1 MLTRKRNVS
10 SNVTMSENV
19 NKPTEKAIKMSDK
32 PKFNTGDFVIA
43 LENYGGHI
51 TKGSTYRIIHIP
63 KEYNGLIGIKDDT
76 GHEVVLRDSR
86 FKLKEEGKVNEVE
99 KEQYVEMSTS
109 LVYEVVYKGD
119 TLAILKG
126 VQDGREIT
134 VNVEYL
140 PSTNFVQLTKEMQ
153 KQQKKNEDL
162 GVLANVTDEIRK
174 LLDDNHVIC
183 HVSANRDTKGLVEYT
198 LMLGESL

>member
-1 MLTRKRNVS
+1 
-10 SNVTMSENV
+10 
-19 NKPTEKAIKMSDK
+19 MSDVK
-32 PKFNTGDFVIA
+32 A
-43 LENYGGHI
+43 LKRVKCITDEYFYV
-51 TKGSTYRIIHIP
+51 TKGCVYTVLST
-63 KEYNGLIGIKDDT
+63 NGEHLRLICDDCDCVTYHKDGFVD
-76 GHEVVLRDSR
+76 V
-86 FKLKEEGKVNEVE
+86 EEVNEVE
-99 KEQYVEMSTS
+99 KEQYTEMSTS
-109 LVYEVVYKGD
+109 LVYEVAYKGD

-140 PSTNFVQLTKEMQ
+140 PSTNFVKLTKQMQ

-174 LLDDNHVIC
+174 LLDSNHVIC

>member
-1 MLTRKRNVS
+1 
-10 SNVTMSENV
+10 MSEFKQKDTVIVTSNNGV
-19 NKPTEKAIKMSDK
+19 TKELT
-32 PKFNTGDFVIA
+32 TG
-43 LENYGGHI
+43 
-51 TKGSTYRIIHIP
+51 
-63 KEYNGLIGIKDDT
+63 KEYIVQGTGQGEIMISCDIGK
-76 GHEVVLRDSR
+76 LAWYYSSR
-86 FKLKEEGKVNEVE
+86 FKLKEVEKVNEVSAE

-134 VNVEYL
+134 INVEYL

-174 LLDDNHVIC
+174 LLDSNHVIC

-198 LMLGESL
+198 IMLGESL

>member
-1 MLTRKRNVS
+1 
-10 SNVTMSENV
+10 
-19 NKPTEKAIKMSDK
+19 MSDVK
-32 PKFNTGDFVIA
+32 SGFKQSDIIVCVSNNGVDKELTIGNEYIVQNSNTA
-43 LENYGGHI
+43 LGEVLLYCD
-51 TKGSTYRIIHIP
+51 
-63 KEYNGLIGIKDDT
+63 IGK
-76 GHEVVLRDSR
+76 LAWYYSPR
-86 FKLKEEGKVNEVE
+86 FKLKEEEKVNEVNVE
-99 KEQYVEMSTS
+99 KEQYIEMSTS
-109 LVYEVVYKGD
+109 LVYEVAYKGD

-174 LLDDNHVIC
+174 LLDGNHVIC
-183 HVSANRDTKGLVEYT
+183 HVSANRDTKGLVEFS
-198 LMLGESL
+198 LMLGEVV

>member
-1 MLTRKRNVS
+1 
-10 SNVTMSENV
+10 
-19 NKPTEKAIKMSDK
+19 
-32 PKFNTGDFVIA
+32 
-43 LENYGGHI
+43 
-51 TKGSTYRIIHIP
+51 
-63 KEYNGLIGIKDDT
+63 
-76 GHEVVLRDSR
+76 
-86 FKLKEEGKVNEVE
+86 
-99 KEQYVEMSTS
+99 MSTS

-153 KQQKKNEDL
+153 KQQKKKEDL
-162 GVLANVTDEIRK
+162 GVLANVTSEIRK

-183 HVSANRDTKGLVEYT
+183 HTTVNRDTKGLVEFS
-198 LMLGESL
+198 LMLGEVV

>member
-1 MLTRKRNVS
+1 
-10 SNVTMSENV
+10 MSENV
-19 NKPTEKAIKMSDK
+19 NKPTERAIKMSDK
-32 PKFNTGDFVIA
+32 PIKVKCTSNLWSCITHGENYLARRYADYYKVVCDDFVVR
-43 LENYGGHI
+43 NY
-51 TKGSTYRIIHIP
+51 
-63 KEYNGLIGIKDDT
+63 
-76 GHEVVLRDSR
+76 SR
-86 FKLKEEGKVNEVE
+86 KYFTIVEDNIVNEVNVE
-99 KEQYVEMSTS
+99 KEQYIEMSTS
-109 LVYEVVYKGD
+109 LVYEVAYKGD

-174 LLDDNHVIC
+174 LLDDNYVIC
-183 HVSANRDTKGLVEYT
+183 HVSANRDTKGLVEFNI
-198 LMLGESL
+198 MVGESV

>member
-1 MLTRKRNVS
+1 
-10 SNVTMSENV
+10 
-19 NKPTEKAIKMSDK
+19 MSDK
-32 PKFNTGDFVIA
+32 YGKFMSGDFIVA
-43 LENYGGHI
+43 LENYKSFI
-51 TKGSTYRIIHIP
+51 TKGVVYQVVSIP
-63 KEYNGLIGIKDDT
+63 QQSQVLVCIVDDRGYET
-76 GHEVVLRDSR
+76 DLYASR
-86 FKLKEEGKVNEVE
+86 FEIKKEDKVSEVE

-109 LVYEVVYKGD
+109 LVYEVAYKGD

-140 PSTNFVQLTKEMQ
+140 PSTNFVKLTKQMQ

-174 LLDDNHVIC
+174 LLDDNYVIC
-183 HVSANRDTKGLVEYT
+183 HANVNRDTKGLVEYT

>member
-1 MLTRKRNVS
+1 MNN
-10 SNVTMSENV
+10 SNSVV
-19 NKPTEKAIKMSDK
+19 K
-32 PKFNTGDFVIA
+32 PKYKAGDVVIA
-43 LENYGGHI
+43 LESLPNLL
-51 TKGSTYRIIHIP
+51 TKG
-63 KEYNGLIGIKDDT
+63 KEYIVGNVSYSCLLLVETDNGYTNEIYAW
-76 GHEVVLRDSR
+76 R
-86 FKLKEEGKVNEVE
+86 FKQKEEEKVNEVD

-109 LVYEVVYKGD
+109 MVYDVAYKGD

-140 PSTNFVQLTKEMQ
+140 PSTHFVRLTKEMQ

-183 HVSANRDTKGLVEYT
+183 HTTVNRDTKGLVEVVV
-198 LMLGESL
+198 MLGESV

>member
-1 MLTRKRNVS
+1 MSVRK
-10 SNVTMSENV
+10 
-19 NKPTEKAIKMSDK
+19 NKPTERAIKMSDVK
-32 PKFNTGDFVIA
+32 VLKRVKCITDEYVYVTKGCVYTVLSTNGEHLRLICDDGDLVTYHKDDFV
-43 LENYGGHI
+43 
-51 TKGSTYRIIHIP
+51 
-63 KEYNGLIGIKDDT
+63 D
-76 GHEVVLRDSR
+76 V
-86 FKLKEEGKVNEVE
+86 EEIE

-153 KQQKKNEDL
+153 KQHKKNEDL
-162 GVLANVTDEIRK
+162 CVLANVTDEIRK

-183 HVSANRDTKGLVEYT
+183 HANVNRDTKGLVEFT
-198 LMLGESL
+198 VMLGESV

>member
-1 MLTRKRNVS
+1 MIMSVRK
-10 SNVTMSENV
+10 
-19 NKPTEKAIKMSDK
+19 NKPTEKAIKMSDL
-32 PKFNTGDFVIA
+32 TGNKYSCCMDSYVYVIDEYDKEDNYFVVVH
-43 LENYGGHI
+43 LEHNPNEQFLMPSNFFVTEG
-51 TKGSTYRIIHIP
+51 
-63 KEYNGLIGIKDDT
+63 
-76 GHEVVLRDSR
+76 V
-86 FKLKEEGKVNEVE
+86 FKLKEEEKVSEVE

-153 KQQKKNEDL
+153 KQQKKKEDL

-183 HVSANRDTKGLVEYT
+183 HANVNRDTKGLVEFS
-198 LMLGESL
+198 LMLGESV

>member
-1 MLTRKRNVS
+1 
-10 SNVTMSENV
+10 MSENV
-19 NKPTEKAIKMSDK
+19 NKPTERAIKMSDK
-32 PKFNTGDFVIA
+32 PIKVKCKSNLWSCITHG
-43 LENYGGHI
+43 ENYLARRYADYY
-51 TKGSTYRIIHIP
+51 KVVC
-63 KEYNGLIGIKDDT
+63 DDFI
-76 GHEVVLRDSR
+76 VRNYSR
-86 FKLKEEGKVNEVE
+86 KYFTIVEDNIVNEVNVE
-99 KEQYVEMSTS
+99 KEQYIEMSTS

-174 LLDDNHVIC
+174 LLDDNYVIC
-183 HVSANRDTKGLVEYT
+183 HANVNRETKGLVEYT
-198 LMLGESL
+198 IMLGESV

>member
-1 MLTRKRNVS
+1 MIN
-10 SNVTMSENV
+10 SNSV
-19 NKPTEKAIKMSDK
+19 IK
-32 PKFNTGDFVIA
+32 PKYKAGDVVIA
-43 LENYGGHI
+43 LESLPSLLTQG
-51 TKGSTYRIIHIP
+51 
-63 KEYNGLIGIKDDT
+63 KEYIVGNVAYNWQLLLVETDDGNT
-76 GHEVVLRDSR
+76 NELYAWR

-99 KEQYVEMSTS
+99 KEQYVEMSAS
-109 LVYEVVYKGD
+109 LVYEAVYKGD

-162 GVLANVTDEIRK
+162 GVLANVTSEIRK

-183 HVSANRDTKGLVEYT
+183 HVQADKKQKGLVEYT

>member
-1 MLTRKRNVS
+1 MNN
-10 SNVTMSENV
+10 SNSVV
-19 NKPTEKAIKMSDK
+19 K
-32 PKFNTGDFVIA
+32 PKYKAGDVVIA
-43 LENYGGHI
+43 LESLPNLLTQG
-51 TKGSTYRIIHIP
+51 
-63 KEYNGLIGIKDDT
+63 KEYIVGNVAYNWQLLLVETDNGDT
-76 GHEVVLRDSR
+76 NELYAWR

-153 KQQKKNEDL
+153 KQQKKKEDL

-198 LMLGESL
+198 IMLGENV